1 MSKRIPYEEL
11 LQREEE
17 LTKRNREIWEQTFW
31 LRCEKNK
38 NTSKLRSI
46 RKAKLKY
53 FIEKMNKCLSNTSFT
68 VVKIERLYE
77 KCGCAAVTCTN
88 ATVSHYV
95 WFYCKNGCTFDDMMK
110 ENVRIEI
117 VKKDLNQFE
126 WYIYPL
132 EVGEKCLTSV

>member
-17 LTKRNREIWEQTFW
+17 LTKRNSEIWQQTFW

-53 FIEKMNKCLSNTSFT
+53 FIEKMNKCLNDKSFT
-68 VVKIERLYE
+68 IVKIERLYE
-77 KCGCAAVTCTN
+77 KCGCAAVTFTN
-88 ATVSHYV
+88 PTIFHPV
-95 WFYCKNGCTFDDMMK
+95 WFSYKNGCTFDDMMR
-110 ENVRIEI
+110 ENVKIKI
-117 VKKDLNQFE
+117 VKNDIGHFE
-126 WYIYPL
+126 MNIYPL
-132 EVGEKCLTSV
+132 EVGEKCLTEV

>member
-17 LTKRNREIWEQTFW
+17 LTKRNNEIWEQIFW

-38 NTSKLRSI
+38 NTSRLRSI
-46 RKAKLKY
+46 RKAKFKY
-53 FIEKMNKCLSNTSFT
+53 FIEKMNKCLSDKSFT
-68 VVKIERLYE
+68 IVRLERLYSA
-77 KCGCAAVTCTN
+77 CGCAAVTCTE

-95 WFYCKNGCTFDDMMK
+95 WFHCKNGCSFEDLLK
-110 ENVRIEI
+110 ED
-117 VKKDLNQFE
+117 VKVKIFKNDAGQFE
-126 WYIYPL
+126 MNIYPL